1 MSKLKDAIMAD
12 GRKQYLIADL
22 AGINETK
29 LSKIVM
35 GRRTA
40 SKAERKALA
49 RVLKI
54 TEKVLFDDGKG

>member
-35 GRRTA
+35 GRREP
-40 SKAERKALA
+40 SKTERKALA
-49 RVLKI
+49 KVLKI
-54 TEKVLFDDGKG
+54 AEKVLFEEAE

>member
-35 GRRTA
+35 GRRVET
-40 SKAERKALA
+40 KNEKKALA
-49 RVLKI
+49 KVLKKSVR
-54 TEKVLFDDGKG
+54 ELFENA

>member
-40 SKAERKALA
+40 SKAEKKSLSKAL
-49 RVLKI
+49 KI
-54 TEKVLFDDGKG
+54 AEKVLFGE

>member
-29 LSKIVM
+29 LSKIIM

-49 RVLKI
+49 KVLKKSI
-54 TEKVLFDDGKG
+54 RELFENA